1 MHPFFCLLMLL
12 SCYQIL
18 MNGSNDR
25 SKTLWLDGF
34 TRLTSILT
42 AKELSEF
49 QEIMRDKEIRLRTD
63 VYEILLQDAEAEEGS

>member
-1 MHPFFCLLMLL
+1 MLL
-12 SCYQIL
+12 SCYHIL
-18 MNGSNDR
+18 MIGSNDR
-25 SKTLWLDGF
+25 SKALWLDGF

>member
-12 SCYQIL
+12 SCYHIL